1 MGRNR
6 QACHRDTRRRRP
18 VISPWPRSWNA
29 DDCRSYEPPVSRREE
44 ALAEFEEHGIG
55 APDLAAALAE
65 KLAYH
70 GMQPRQ
76 AAAQAYDLV
85 MLALTDPERFA
96 AIFAETYH

>member
-1 MGRNR
+1 
-6 QACHRDTRRRRP
+6 
-18 VISPWPRSWNA
+18 
-29 DDCRSYEPPVSRREE
+29 VSRKDE
-44 ALAEFEEHGIG
+44 ALAEFDDWSIE

-65 KLAYH
+65 KLSYE